1 MRKTSKISS
10 AAPRL
15 VILSSGVH
23 AWTTIPEERKEE
35 NILRA
40 LNDVDKHKPK
50 DRYPTSKLLDVL
62 LTRELANHLQTSTHP
77 EDKSISLSTYFPRR
91 PI

>member
-1 MRKTSKISS
+1 MRKTSTMSA

-23 AWTTIPEERKEE
+23 TWTTLPKERKEE

-40 LNDVDKHKPK
+40 LNDKTIFNAKE
-50 DRYPTSKLLDVL
+50 RYPASKLLDVF
-62 LTRELANHLQTSTHP
+62 LTRALGEHLKASTNR
-77 EDKSISLSTYFPRR
+77 EDKKISLST
-91 PI
+91 